1 MKMNMKIEQETTY
14 HYSFD
19 TAKDEEQ
26 LTIDSVL
33 RLFGTHE
40 NHRLFLNW
48 GFLSLNQFKGEM
60 EDVLTEIPPP
70 SRFHEED
77 LNNFTPPSPP
87 IPSPF
92 LLFSNPKPNEPLR
105 PNLLIIAISFPSL
118 YVLHH
123 VPSKALIGSL
133 VLPETPF
140 SGNSIEPSLRDKSC
154 NIYNVGDAKNSI
166 LLVSVQCPV
175 AAERAHVVAKLL
187 IGEQIIPE
195 RVVVFNSVQRQN
207 FRGRLSPDETF
218 AFKLE
223 TSSERKELSDSHALR
238 GLDYL
243 PSGSVVDGLAAAL
256 LARCQMRNIKG
267 ALCVAWPE
275 VGGAAVDLVK
285 SILRNVSP
293 SLDIGVHGNAEDE
306 GLWSS
311 QNRDHHFDSDLYT

>member
-1 MKMNMKIEQETTY
+1 M
-14 HYSFD
+14 
-19 TAKDEEQ
+19 
-26 LTIDSVL
+26 
-33 RLFGTHE
+33 E
-40 NHRLFLNW
+40 N
-48 GFLSLNQFKGEM
+48 
-60 EDVLTEIPPP
+60 VITEIPPP

-77 LNNFTPPSPP
+77 LNNFTPPTPP

-105 PNLLIIAISFPSL
+105 PSLLVIAISSPSL
-118 YVLHH
+118 YVFHH
-123 VPSKALIGSL
+123 LPSKVLIASL
-133 VLPETPF
+133 ILPEIPF

-154 NIYNVGDAKNSI
+154 NIYALGDGENLI

-187 IGEQIIPE
+187 IGERIIPE
-195 RVVVFNSVQRQN
+195 RVVVFDSIRSQN

-223 TSSERKELSDSHALR
+223 TSSERKELSDSHALK
-238 GLDYL
+238 GLEYL

-256 LARCQMRNIKG
+256 LARCQMKNIKG

-275 VGGAAVDLVK
+275 VGGSLVVLVK
-285 SILRNVSP
+285 SILRNVLP
-293 SLDIGVHGNAEDE
+293 SLDINLKGNAEDE